1 MRKRFAARL
10 RFLAFLIGMFTLAV
24 SASFAQTEVTG
35 FWKTIDDETGKAKSV
50 IALYVHKDI
59 LYGRILLTYKE
70 DGVTVKDDIYRQQ
83 TRSPFLKGNPP
94 FCGLDIIWDMKWD
107 EKAKRWKGGT
117 IMDPGNDVNKKPK
130 TYGCEI
136 WREGSD
142 LTVRGKIAFLGRNQ
156 TWKPFD
162 PKEFPAGF
170 TVPDTSTFTPVIPE
184 RE

>member
-1 MRKRFAARL
+1 
-10 RFLAFLIGMFTLAV
+10 MFTLAV